1 MLGMLF
7 FVICFCAWLGR
18 YLAKRERMYG
28 DYRKQG
34 TDRYGC
40 WQDGYRHWHYGR
52 REIVKFRIG
61 GHDVLA
67 MPELRSIDK
76 YGDFWKWNFVVR
88 DLTLEEQIRREQD
101 EIAVFRK
108 DMELRKK
115 AIEEGKDFYE
125 VNRQCGYDSWMIN
138 GKDVNGKDMK
148 QTLHYLYRRVDNNRL
163 YFVYE
168 KKIYDMWKLLGY
180 KYIVY
185 YLKNEFLKKAN
196 KYKDEWD
203 RTFIRTDSEI
213 VKEGRGDVRDTWGFS
228 DNGITNKYSLHD
240 N

>member
-18 YLAKRERMYG
+18 YLAKRERMY
-28 DYRKQG
+28 DAYRKQG
-34 TDRYGC
+34 ADRYGC
-40 WQDGYRHWHYGR
+40 WQDGYRHWHYGT

-76 YGDFWKWNFVVR
+76 YGDFWKWKFVVR
-88 DLTLEEQIRREQD
+88 DLTLEEQIRREKD
-101 EIAVFRK
+101 EIDVFRK
-108 DMELRKK
+108 DMELRNK
-115 AIEEGKDFYE
+115 AIEEGKDFYQ
-125 VNRQCGYDSWMIN
+125 VNWSCGFDSWM
-138 GKDVNGKDMK
+138 VNGKCGK
-148 QTLHYLYRRVDNNRL
+148 QKLINLYRRVDSNRL

-168 KKIYDMWKLLGY
+168 DVIYDMWKLCGY
-180 KYIVY
+180 RYIVY
-185 YLKNEFLKKAN
+185 YLKNEFLKKEN

-203 RTFIRTDSEI
+203 RTFIRTDSEV